1 MQLFGS
7 LAEEICTR
15 YISHAQPANTCS
27 KCPFSAAQQ
36 GPVASLTADPWHLSQ
51 FFVASLDKVPSQLS
65 SDTPFFFYLS
75 GPYDPIPLHSDP
87 V

>member
-36 GPVASLTADPWHLSQ
+36 GARCISHGRPVSSLPALRCISR
-51 FFVASLDKVPSQLS
+51 
-65 SDTPFFFYLS
+65 
-75 GPYDPIPLHSDP
+75 
-87 V
+87 